1 MLGIDPLFGSFH
13 RKCIVNV
20 PILELSVLPK
30 LQIISNHRC
39 FSFDENYQNR
49 RNYNLVTLKKHTT
62 NWCNFPYHKTF
73 YESTK
78 NMDIETNELVKISVN
93 LSIHSAHWWPALLSQ
108 SGIVSCVIYS
118 EKDIPIFCYIEYV
131 GDIGSILA

>member
-1 MLGIDPLFGSFH
+1 MDFNFMSVVIAKILMQNKANQMLGIDPLFGSFH

-39 FSFDENYQNR
+39 FSFDENYPNR

-62 NWCNFPYHKTF
+62 N
-73 YESTK
+73 
-78 NMDIETNELVKISVN
+78 
-93 LSIHSAHWWPALLSQ
+93 
-108 SGIVSCVIYS
+108 
-118 EKDIPIFCYIEYV
+118 
-131 GDIGSILA
+131 